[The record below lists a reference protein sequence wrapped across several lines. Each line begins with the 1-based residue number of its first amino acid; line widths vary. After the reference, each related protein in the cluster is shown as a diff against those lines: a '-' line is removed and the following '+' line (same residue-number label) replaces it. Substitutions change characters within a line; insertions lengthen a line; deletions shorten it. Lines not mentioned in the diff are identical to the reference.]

1 MSENRRNYGLKLPML
16 VAATACAL
24 LLPAADASAGFFDF
38 LFGGGSRRSAPPSPL
53 PQVAPT
59 ARTDSSGNLIEG
71 GRSESGPSVSYC
83 VRLCDG
89 HPFPVQS
96 IDSSA
101 AKAWSTMCPA
111 AQTKVFNGSSIDHA
125 VASDGK
131 RYASLSTAFVYR
143 KQLVADCTCNGKS
156 PGGLVR
162 MDAKS
167 DPTLQAGD
175 IVATNQ
181 GLMSYSGRNGRS
193 ADFTPVKDRKLS
205 AIHIRPAPDSAS
217 ASAAALSARAQQVAP
232 PDADEP
238 KPKKSKRRA
247 YDRDRDYR

>member
-1 MSENRRNYGLKLPML
+1 ML
-16 VAATACAL
+16 AATAFAL
-24 LLPAADASAGFFDF
+24 ALPAADASAGFFDF
-38 LFGGGSRRSAPPSPL
+38 LFGGGSRRSAPPP
-53 PQVAPT
+53 APPM
-59 ARTDSSGNLIEG
+59 AKTDQFGNIIEG
-71 GRSESGPSVSYC
+71 GRSESGPSVAYC

-96 IDSSA
+96 GDASA
-101 AKAWSTMCPA
+101 AKTCSSMCPA
-111 AQTKVFNGSSIDHA
+111 AQTKVFNGSSIDQA

-131 RYASLSTAFVYR
+131 RYSSLPTAFVYR
-143 KQLVADCTCNGKS
+143 KQLVADCTCNGRS

-162 MDAKS
+162 VDAKS

-175 IVATNQ
+175 IVATNE
-181 GLMSYSGRNGRS
+181 GLMSYRGGGSKA

-205 AIHIRPAPDSAS
+205 AIHIRPAPVSA
-217 ASAAALSARAQQVAP
+217 ASAAALSARAQEAAP

-247 YDRDRDYR
+247 YERDRDRDRDYR